1 MLMRSWLKHLTYTTV
16 AAIYWG
22 GFQRQAQMSQR
33 SKAALFYVLCAVI
46 FASAI
51 VYFQYHTFHW
61 WLLIG
66 PAFAAPIKIFYF
78 RRQKHWDDLRD
89 RRERGED
96 TA

>member
-1 MLMRSWLKHLTYTTV
+1 
-16 AAIYWG
+16 
-22 GFQRQAQMSQR
+22 MSQR
-33 SKAALFYVLCAVI
+33 SKEALLYILCAVVV
-46 FASAI
+46 AGVI

-66 PAFAAPIKIFYF
+66 PAFAAPIKIIYF
-78 RRQKHWDDLRD
+78 RRQKHWDDLRE